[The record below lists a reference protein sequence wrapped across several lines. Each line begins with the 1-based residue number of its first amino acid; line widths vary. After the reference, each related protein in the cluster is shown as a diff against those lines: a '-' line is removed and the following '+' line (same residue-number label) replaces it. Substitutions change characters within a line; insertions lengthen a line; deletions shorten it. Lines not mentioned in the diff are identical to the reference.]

1 MSDDTQQIIAAQ
13 LTAAYFSKFTS
24 ASTDQERATRIQELT
39 KELEPQFFASAQ
51 GLATVFAV
59 HETFVSLLSG
69 TGTNTPTI
77 K

>member
-1 MSDDTQQIIAAQ
+1 MNEEAKQIVAAQ
-13 LTAAYFSKFTS
+13 LTAAYFSKHS
-24 ASTDQERATRIQELT
+24 IASTDQERATRIQELT

-59 HETFVSLLSG
+59 HETFVGLLSS
-69 TGTNTPTI
+69 TGTNTPTT